1 MKFVEAMRHMLN
13 GGKVTSEFLIV
24 SDYLYINEED
34 KIVNQHGYQIAIDVN
49 SDNWVLVEE
58 DK

>member
-34 KIVNQHGYQIAIDVN
+34 KIVNQHGYSISLDTN
-49 SDNWVLVEE
+49 SDGWEVYEE
-58 DK
+58 